1 MRSTDDENDQNCRGI
16 SVTASG
22 SCHDIIRWVR
32 TRAGR
37 RLYYVWIGVT
47 IGVSAFFMA
56 VMCILVVLSRRLKMM
71 KYEGHHRQD
80 DGVPI
85 IGESCWLMM
94 SS

>member
-1 MRSTDDENDQNCRGI
+1 
-16 SVTASG
+16 
-22 SCHDIIRWVR
+22 VR

-47 IGVSAFFMA
+47 IGVSAFFMG